1 MDFFK
6 TISEN
11 PAEDDRTKIVMSK
24 VRLYLLFIN
33 IFLFQ
38 EKEIIPLIKNNIAKI
53 VKELNIAKAALF
65 SLDIVLSRKEFK
77 TPEEKLAFLMSFKDE
92 LVQLVTLELY
102 NKAQEEPMNVL
113 RHFFKFYAQFDQL
126 FVEGIKFFSLFQ
138 EFIKVQK
145 FNPVK
150 SFLFYFAYQTK
161 KYNFPEVKELLGQQL
176 LTVNISD
183 GKVYLEFCM
192 YCFYKG
198 LYYIERKNF
207 FMASY
212 LYSVA
217 VSMGLRGNVEDC
229 KVVNCF
235 SMQMIRS
242 LCFLRFLSDFEIR
255 GYIFKDHRGPFHIA
269 EDSAIIK
276 YEDIQECL
284 NYIKNEKTDLQTFNS
299 FLKSNKNFE
308 NYKLKGL
315 IKEAE
320 EALIFKKI
328 KDTLCMYKKI
338 QMAKLSQKTQI
349 EFNDLMRV
357 MKKKVL
363 DGEIAVKYDEATDI
377 VEVFDMDPGL
387 KERVEKTKEIYKNVI
402 EANKNLFI
410 NLKDKKMRELS
421 QQHLSKEEQDLEL
434 AIMRQE
440 EYDDEEYYTGGMD
453 LD

>member
-1 MDFFK
+1 
-6 TISEN
+6 
-11 PAEDDRTKIVMSK
+11 
-24 VRLYLLFIN
+24 
-33 IFLFQ
+33 
-38 EKEIIPLIKNNIAKI
+38 
-53 VKELNIAKAALF
+53 
-65 SLDIVLSRKEFK
+65 LDIILSRKEFK

-183 GKVYLEFCM
+183 GKIYLEFCM

-284 NYIKNEKTDLQTFNS
+284 NFIKNEKTDLQTFNS

-363 DGEIAVKYDEATDI
+363 AGEIAVKYDEATDI

>member
-1 MDFFK
+1 
-6 TISEN
+6 
-11 PAEDDRTKIVMSK
+11 
-24 VRLYLLFIN
+24 
-33 IFLFQ
+33 
-38 EKEIIPLIKNNIAKI
+38 
-53 VKELNIAKAALF
+53 
-65 SLDIVLSRKEFK
+65 
-77 TPEEKLAFLMSFKDE
+77 
-92 LVQLVTLELY
+92 
-102 NKAQEEPMNVL
+102 
-113 RHFFKFYAQFDQL
+113 
-126 FVEGIKFFSLFQ
+126 
-138 EFIKVQK
+138 
-145 FNPVK
+145 
-150 SFLFYFAYQTK
+150 
-161 KYNFPEVKELLGQQL
+161 
-176 LTVNISD
+176 
-183 GKVYLEFCM
+183 
-192 YCFYKG
+192 
-198 LYYIERKNF
+198 
-207 FMASY
+207 MASY

>member
-1 MDFFK
+1 MD
-6 TISEN
+6 
-11 PAEDDRTKIVMSK
+11 
-24 VRLYLLFIN
+24 
-33 IFLFQ
+33 
-38 EKEIIPLIKNNIAKI
+38 II
-53 VKELNIAKAALF
+53 
-65 SLDIVLSRKEFK
+65 LSRKEFK

-410 NLKDKKMRELS
+410 K
-421 QQHLSKEEQDLEL
+421 
-434 AIMRQE
+434 
-440 EYDDEEYYTGGMD
+440 
-453 LD
+453 

>member
-1 MDFFK
+1 MD
-6 TISEN
+6 
-11 PAEDDRTKIVMSK
+11 
-24 VRLYLLFIN
+24 
-33 IFLFQ
+33 
-38 EKEIIPLIKNNIAKI
+38 II
-53 VKELNIAKAALF
+53 
-65 SLDIVLSRKEFK
+65 LSHKEFK
-77 TPEEKLAFLMSFKDE
+77 TPEEKLTFLMSFKDE
-92 LVQLVTLELY
+92 LVKLVTLELY
-102 NKAQEEPMNVL
+102 NKYQEEPMNVL
-113 RHFFKFYAQFDQL
+113 RHFFKFYAEFDQL
-126 FVEGIKFFSLFQ
+126 FIEGIKFFSLFQ

-145 FNPVK
+145 FNPIK

-161 KYNFPEVKELLGQQL
+161 KYNFPEVKELLGQEL
-176 LTVNISD
+176 LTVNIFD
-183 GKVYLEFCM
+183 GKIYLEFCM

-212 LYSVA
+212 LYSAA
-217 VSMGLRGNVEDC
+217 VSMGLRGNDEDC
-229 KVVNCF
+229 KVLNSF

-242 LCFLRFLSDFEIR
+242 LCFLRFLSDFDIR
-255 GYIFKDHRGPFHIA
+255 GYIFKEHRGPFHIA

-276 YEDIQECL
+276 YEGIQECL
-284 NYIKNEKTDLQTFNS
+284 NYIKNEKDDLQTFNN
-299 FLKSNKNFE
+299 FLKTNKNFE
-308 NYKLKGL
+308 KFKLKGL

-338 QMAKLSQKTQI
+338 QLAKLSQKIQI

-363 DGEIAVKYDEATDI
+363 AGEIIVKYDEATDV

-387 KERVEKTKEIYKNVI
+387 KERVQKTKEIYKNII

-421 QQHLSKEEQDLEL
+421 QQNLSKEEQDLQL
-434 AIMRQE
+434 AIMR
-440 EYDDEEYYTGGMD
+440 EYDNDDEEYYGSGMD
-453 LD
+453 IDN